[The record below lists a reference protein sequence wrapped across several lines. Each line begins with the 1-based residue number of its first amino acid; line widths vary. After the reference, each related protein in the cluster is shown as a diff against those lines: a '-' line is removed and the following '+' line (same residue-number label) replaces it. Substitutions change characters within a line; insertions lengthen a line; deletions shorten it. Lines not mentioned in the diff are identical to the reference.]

1 MTEFDETDMR
11 LLSEL
16 SEDGSVSIP
25 ILAKKMGASPSVL
38 YSRIKRMRER
48 GLIVRFTVE
57 VDEGMLGAGVR
68 ATVGINRD
76 PKAKAQLHRAVLAIP
91 EVIDMT
97 EVTGRFDMLVTL
109 RAPSLEEL
117 HATVTGKIGNIAG
130 VQNTETFVEL
140 QKRSRR
146 PTYRMAG
153 RRGRA
158 RRSAR

>member
-1 MTEFDETDMR
+1 MSEFDELDMK
-11 LLSEL
+11 LLREL
-16 SEDGSVSIP
+16 SDDGSVSIP
-25 ILAKKMGASPSVL
+25 ILAKKFDISSSVL

-48 GLIVRFTVE
+48 GLIVKFTVE
-57 VDEGMLGAGVR
+57 VDESLLGIGVR

-76 PKAKAQLHRAVLAIP
+76 PKAKAHLHKAILAIP
-91 EVIDMT
+91 EVVDMT

-117 HATVTGKIGNIAG
+117 HGIVTGKIGNIAG

-146 PTYRMAG
+146 QVYRSRAG
-153 RRGRA
+153 RHSRA
-158 RRSAR
+158 RSGG

>member
-1 MTEFDETDMR
+1 MTEFDEVDMK
-11 LLSEL
+11 LLREL

-25 ILAKKMGASPSVL
+25 ILAKKMGASSSVL

-48 GLIVRFTVE
+48 GLIVRFTVD
-57 VDEGMLGAGVR
+57 VDESLLGAGVR

-76 PKAKAQLHRAVLAIP
+76 PKARTQLHRAILAIP
-91 EVIDMT
+91 EVVDMT

-117 HATVTGKIGNIAG
+117 HGIVTGKIGNIAG

-146 PTYRMAG
+146 PTYRLAK
-153 RRGRA
+153 RPRRA
-158 RRSAR
+158 RSAG